1 MGTRWVSV
9 AREWVGVVSGKRVL
23 VLGGNFG
30 GLTAA
35 LELKYEL
42 GEDVEVTVVS
52 ASDRFLFNPSLI
64 WLPFGKRSA
73 ADITFALEPTFDAHE
88 IGFVHAEATAIDPAA
103 RTVATTSGSY
113 GYDYLV
119 VATGFRNKFDVVP
132 GLGPDGYAQTITTLG
147 DAERAGTAWRKFL
160 DDPGPVVIGATQGA
174 SCFGAAYEFLFNTA
188 HQLRKAKL
196 QNKVSLTFV
205 TAEPFVGHF
214 GIGGLP
220 GGEKLLNMFLK
231 KEGITARTGVAFEE
245 VTGDRIK
252 LTDGTD
258 VPFRYAM
265 VVPPFAGQ
273 ELIRATPGLSDDKG
287 YVPVADTYQ
296 SKAYPQIYA
305 AGIAAQVPVP
315 WQTSVPIGIPKTGF
329 PTESMA
335 KVAARN
341 IAAAIKG
348 EPPVKHKDFGE
359 MAAVCMMDAGSNGVM
374 ILADHMLPPRK
385 AAVMIPGPEVHA
397 MKVAFEKYFL
407 WKSRHGYIRLP

>member
-1 MGTRWVSV
+1 M
-9 AREWVGVVSGKRVL
+9 AGKRAL

-35 LELKYEL
+35 LELKHEL
-42 GEDVEVTVVS
+42 GADIEVTVVS

-64 WLPFGKRSA
+64 WLPFGKRNA
-73 ADITFALEPTFDAHE
+73 AGITFPLEPTFDAHGIE
-88 IGFVHAEATAIDPAA
+88 FVHAQATAIDPAA
-103 RTVATTSGSY
+103 RTVATTGGSY
-113 GYDYLV
+113 EYDYLV
-119 VATGFRNKFDVVP
+119 VATGYRNNFDIVP
-132 GLGPDGYAQTITTLG
+132 GLGPDSYAQTITTLG
-147 DAERAGTAWRKFL
+147 DAERAGEAWRKFL

-174 SCFGAAYEFLFNTA
+174 SCFGAAYEFLFNTS
-188 HQLRKAKL
+188 HQLRKAGLHK
-196 QNKVSLTFV
+196 KVTLTFV

-220 GGEKLLNMFLK
+220 GGEKLLQMFLK
-231 KEGITARTGVAFEE
+231 KEGITAMTGMAFEE
-245 VTGDRIK
+245 VTPDKIK
-252 LTDGTD
+252 LTDGTG

-265 VVPPFAGQ
+265 VVPPFIGQ
-273 ELIRATPGLSDDKG
+273 DVIRATPGLSDDKG
-287 YVPVADTYQ
+287 YIPVQDTYQ

-329 PTESMA
+329 PTEAMA

-348 EPPVKHKDFGE
+348 QPPVSHKDFGN
-359 MAAVCMMDAGSNGVM
+359 MAAVCMLDAGSNGVM

-385 AAVMIPGPEVHA
+385 AAIMIPGPQVHA
-397 MKVAFEKYFL
+397 MKVAFEKYYL
-407 WKSRHGYIRLP
+407 WKSRHGYVRLP